1 MFTSKSVPT
10 NTIHHPT
17 RMIKI
22 QLEDPDAFRTE
33 QILDIFTRYQQSV
46 HFHIVLEVCNALDD
60 GESDALFAVFE
71 PVGYEMRVPEHE
83 YVQALQTNLPH
94 VIETEEYELAH
105 RAQTWLKE
113 LHK

>member
-1 MFTSKSVPT
+1 MVQPT
-10 NTIHHPT
+10 LPVVT
-17 RMIKI
+17 RCLPQQMIKI

-33 QILDIFTRYQQSV
+33 QILDIFTQYQQSV

-60 GESDALFAVFE
+60 GEPDALFAVFE

-94 VIETEEYELAH
+94 VIEAEEYELAH
-105 RAQTWLKE
+105 RAQGWLKN
-113 LHK
+113 LRR